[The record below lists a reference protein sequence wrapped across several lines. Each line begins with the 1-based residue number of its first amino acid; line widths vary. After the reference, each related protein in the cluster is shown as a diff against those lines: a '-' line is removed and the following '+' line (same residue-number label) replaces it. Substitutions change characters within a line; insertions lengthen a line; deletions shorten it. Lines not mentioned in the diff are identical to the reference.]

1 MEENASEHRLWPRG
15 CQFELLYLVSWEK
28 DQPGGKFSLPT
39 LLTPQE
45 ALGLCRRD
53 GYHSCSFFCGPHI
66 QQ

>member
-1 MEENASEHRLWPRG
+1 M
-15 CQFELLYLVSWEK
+15 LLSTDFGLGAVSLNSYLVSWEK

-45 ALGLCRRD
+45 ALGVCRRD
-53 GYHSCSFFCGPHI
+53 GYHSCSLFCGPHI